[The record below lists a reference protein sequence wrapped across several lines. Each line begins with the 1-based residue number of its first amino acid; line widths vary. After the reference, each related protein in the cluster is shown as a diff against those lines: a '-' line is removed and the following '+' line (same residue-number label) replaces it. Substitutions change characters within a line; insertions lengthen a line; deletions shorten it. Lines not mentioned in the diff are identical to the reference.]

1 MSSLKFY
8 NSIIFWEC
16 TTRDVVLELSGGKAV
31 NIYLGNMGIGIR
43 NMEVK
48 KHLCYQ

>member
-16 TTRDVVLELSGGKAV
+16 TTRDIVLELSGGKAI
-31 NIYLGNMGIGIR
+31 NINLGNMDIGVR

-48 KHLCYQ
+48 QHLCYQ